1 MQRSNPYKK
10 NHQRRAD
17 DKKDF
22 GVLFALHPL
31 KQNEE
36 DKILNG
42 IATFQEKEHH
52 HPFEICSFDETP
64 QFKALKTPQ

>member
-1 MQRSNPYKK
+1 LKARFKFSTAKVLRLLEK

-36 DKILNG
+36 DKI
-42 IATFQEKEHH
+42 
-52 HPFEICSFDETP
+52 FEWNCHISRERTSSP
-64 QFKALKTPQ
+64 LRNL

>member
-1 MQRSNPYKK
+1 
-10 NHQRRAD
+10 
-17 DKKDF
+17 
-22 GVLFALHPL
+22 LFALHPL

-64 QFKALKTPQ
+64 QFKALKNTTVRILNDFSYSIVK